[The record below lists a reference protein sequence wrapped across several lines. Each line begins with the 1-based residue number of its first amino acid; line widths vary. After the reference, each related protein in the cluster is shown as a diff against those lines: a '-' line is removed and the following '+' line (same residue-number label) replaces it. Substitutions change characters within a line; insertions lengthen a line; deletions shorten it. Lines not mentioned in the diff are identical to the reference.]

1 MNLDPRGKAKLAR
14 FVRYGAFA
22 LIAAWSLLTLAIYAV
37 LGTVAGWMAAQGWA
51 DGWIAWTGHLVGQ
64 ASGPAVG
71 ILWLA
76 GMLVILGAMAAIRR
90 LAA

>member
-1 MNLDPRGKAKLAR
+1 MNLDPRGKAKLGR
-14 FVRYGAFA
+14 VVRYGAVA
-22 LIAAWSLLTLAIYAV
+22 LIAAWSLVALAIYAV

-51 DGWIAWTGHLVGQ
+51 EGWIAWSGQFVGQ
-64 ASGPAVG
+64 AGGLVVG

-76 GMLVILGAMAAIRR
+76 GMLVILCAMAVIRR